1 MPLIQL
7 KTICRSILT
16 AALAGLA
23 LYQPCHAESNNP
35 YGAMNLGQFI
45 QHVGQRLDLTI
56 VFGDRVR
63 TNKPILVYVDEELP
77 KKKLFETFQTV
88 LQLQDYIAIRH
99 KGIVRIVRDREARS
113 SPVPVL
119 GPTSE

>member
-1 MPLIQL
+1 MLL
-7 KTICRSILT
+7 KTIYRGVIT
-16 AALAGLA
+16 AVMAGLIFC
-23 LYQPCHAESNNP
+23 QSCHAESNNP

-63 TNKPILVYVDEELP
+63 TNKPILVYIDKELP
-77 KKKLFETFQTV
+77 KKQLYETFQTV

-119 GPTSE
+119 GPTSK